1 MNINFYRT
9 TDENNVVYKTL
20 TNELA
25 FQNCVLKE
33 KSSVI
38 TPNIFVNTNT
48 DICVYNYCYIPEFKR
63 YYYITDIVSV
73 NNNYWQ
79 ISLKVDVLMS
89 YKEEFS
95 KIKGIM
101 LRSEKKF
108 NTYINDEK
116 FKVLNYNRIQ
126 TKKFPNSHFTKNLN
140 FVLTTVGH
148 YNNNESGV
156 S

>member
-63 YYYITDIVSV
+63 YYYITDIVSATLPDE
-73 NNNYWQ
+73 NKSIKDKMTKEAIDY
-79 ISLKVDVLMS
+79 LKGETL
-89 YKEEFS
+89 
-95 KIKGIM
+95 
-101 LRSEKKF
+101 
-108 NTYINDEK
+108 
-116 FKVLNYNRIQ
+116 
-126 TKKFPNSHFTKNLN
+126 
-140 FVLTTVGH
+140 
-148 YNNNESGV
+148 
-156 S
+156 

>member
-20 TNELA
+20 TNVLSFE
-25 FQNCVLKE
+25 NCVLKE

-38 TPNIFVNTNT
+38 SPTIFINTNT
-48 DICVYNYCYIPEFKR
+48 NICTYNYSYIPEFKR

-89 YKEEFS
+89 YKNELS

-126 TKKFPNSHFTKNLN
+126 TKVFPNSHFTKNLN

-148 YNNNESGV
+148 YNNESGV

>member
-1 MNINFYRT
+1 MNINFYKT
-9 TDENNVVYKTL
+9 TNENNVVYKTL
-20 TNELA
+20 TGEIA
-25 FQNCVLKE
+25 FENCVLRE

-38 TPNIFVNTNT
+38 TPTIFVNTNT
-48 DICVYNYCYIPEFKR
+48 DICAYNYCYIPEFKR

-89 YKEEFS
+89 YKEELS

-126 TKKFPNSHFTKNLN
+126 TKVFPNSHFTKNLN

>member
-9 TDENNVVYKTL
+9 IDENNVVYKTL
-20 TNELA
+20 RDELA
-25 FQNCVLKE
+25 FENCVLRE

-38 TPNIFVNTNT
+38 SPTIFVNTNA
-48 DICVYNYCYIPEFKR
+48 DICAYNYCYIPEFKR

-89 YKEEFS
+89 YKNELS

-126 TKKFPNSHFTKNLN
+126 TKVFPNSHFTKNLN

-148 YNNNESGV
+148 YNNESEV
-156 S
+156 